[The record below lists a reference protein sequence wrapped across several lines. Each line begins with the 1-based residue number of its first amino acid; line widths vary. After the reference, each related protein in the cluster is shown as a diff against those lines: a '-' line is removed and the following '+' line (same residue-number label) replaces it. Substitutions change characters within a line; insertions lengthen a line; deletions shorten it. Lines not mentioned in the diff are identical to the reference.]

1 MATIIKPILWGET
14 WDWRNNDFVKG
25 ESVKCDVYAYR
36 GENRTFVRGEIAP
49 HEDHGWTNAASD
61 HYYLIISGSC
71 EVYVGKDS
79 SKISDNPIE
88 LAETTEFK
96 AGDSFVIKAD
106 TNYNY
111 RAGADGLKFTLFMN
125 NLWEE

>member
-1 MATIIKPILWGET
+1 MAIIIKPILWGET
-14 WDWRNNDFVKG
+14 WDWRNDDFVKG

-61 HYYLIISGSC
+61 YYYLIISGSC

-79 SKISDNPIE
+79 SKISD
-88 LAETTEFK
+88 
-96 AGDSFVIKAD
+96 
-106 TNYNY
+106 
-111 RAGADGLKFTLFMN
+111 
-125 NLWEE
+125 